1 MQRRA
6 AVVVGL
12 IDVGAAVHQLSGHSV
27 LPRVTGHVER
37 CVPKNVG
44 FISLRD
50 GGEKQFRSI
59 K

>member
-27 LPRVTGHVER
+27 LPHVTGHVER

-50 GGEKQFRSI
+50 GGEKQLKSV